1 MNKVSS
7 LLDVMEMIVNIVL
20 ILVLSV
26 SILIYLKE
34 DTEL

>member
-7 LLDVMEMIVNIVL
+7 LLDVSGMIVNIAL

-26 SILIYLKE
+26 SILKYLKE